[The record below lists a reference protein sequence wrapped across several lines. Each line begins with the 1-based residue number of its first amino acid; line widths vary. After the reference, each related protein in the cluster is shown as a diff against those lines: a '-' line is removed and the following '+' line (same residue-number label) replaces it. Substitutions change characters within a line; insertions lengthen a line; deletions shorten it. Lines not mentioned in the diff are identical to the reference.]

1 MLNGLYSDLRDAVR
15 SLRKRP
21 IFTIVVVLTLGVGI
35 GANTAIFSVVNS
47 VLLRPLNYPGA
58 ERLYVIQEIVPQWAK
73 SFPVLDA
80 NLPDY
85 LIWRQEAKSFD
96 DIALAET
103 TSVILTGEGEA
114 QQLRGTRA
122 SANFLDLLGVR
133 PALGRAFLPEEDLT
147 DRGRAVILTDAL
159 WRTKFSADPS
169 VIGRSITLDG
179 VPHIVIGVLPQS
191 FRMPGGVNG
200 FSTRAQFF
208 TPLNGPR
215 PYEVDLIGEFDF
227 TAIGR
232 LKPGVTEAQAVAELN
247 VIQAGIAKQAKT
259 KLDLRAD
266 IVSLQSEMVG
276 PARRGLL
283 MLLAAVGA
291 VLLMI
296 WVNVANLQFARVP
309 GRMRDAGIRLALG
322 ASRARIVRQML
333 VESVLLAALGGLLGV
348 FLALFGIQW
357 LVHFGPTDIPRLSE
371 VSLNGSGL
379 AFVIAASLATAAFF
393 GAMPAWLVS
402 RASLRDAIGSSGK
415 AATENRGT
423 RRTRAALVS
432 IEVAACTLLLIV
444 AGLLGRSLLNLLHRD
459 PGFSVDH
466 VLEAEIN
473 LPPAAYRTLASR
485 EVFYAAA
492 LEKLRGLPGVQS
504 AAWITI
510 LPLKGEGSVTGINLA
525 GNELPPEEQPSANY
539 RPVSPDYFKTLGI
552 PILAGRAFTE
562 MDRGKRVVI
571 LSEGLAH
578 RLWPNK
584 NPIGQQCDA
593 HWGALRLSEV
603 IGVVGDIHSRLDR
616 PPLNMVYVADSWTGQ
631 APGPPAFA
639 SIVARTAQDPASLA
653 AAMRKVIHEAGPD
666 VPIAALRPMS
676 ELVAL
681 NVEGRRFQISLTT
694 TFAISALLLASL
706 GIFGVLAYSVE
717 QRQREFGIRTAL
729 GAQRSR
735 LLAMVMRQGL
745 APVALGFAVGGAAA
759 LLGGSLLQSLVF
771 GVTPFDPLTIVSVGV
786 VITLVAA
793 IACYFPARR
802 ATKVDPIVALRY
814 E

>member
-169 VIGRSITLDG
+169 VIGRSITMDG

-200 FSTRAQFF
+200 FSPRAQFF

-232 LKPGVTEAQAVAELN
+232 LKPGATEAQAVAELN

-266 IVSLQSEMVG
+266 IVSLQGEMVG

-379 AFVIAASLATAAFF
+379 AFVIVASLATAAFF

-459 PGFSVDH
+459 PGFSVEN
-466 VLEAEIN
+466 VLAADIN
-473 LPPAAYRTLASR
+473 LPPAAYRNLASR
-485 EVFYAAA
+485 EVFYEGA
-492 LEKLRGLPGVQS
+492 LEKIRSLPGVQS

-510 LPLKGEGSVTGINLA
+510 LPLKGEGSVTGINLP
-525 GNELPPEEQPSANY
+525 GNKLPPEEQPIANY
-539 RPVSPDYFKTLGI
+539 RPVSPDYFQTLGI
-552 PILAGRAFTE
+552 PILAGRAFNDL
-562 MDRGKRVVI
+562 DRGKRVVI

-578 RLWPNK
+578 RLWPNE

-593 HWGALRLSEV
+593 QWGALRLSEV
-603 IGVVGDIHSRLDR
+603 IGVVGDIHTRLDR
-616 PPLNMVYVADSWTGQ
+616 PPLYMVYVADSWTGQ
-631 APGPPAFA
+631 TPGPPAYA

-771 GVTPFDPLTIVSVGV
+771 GVTPFDPLTFVSVGA